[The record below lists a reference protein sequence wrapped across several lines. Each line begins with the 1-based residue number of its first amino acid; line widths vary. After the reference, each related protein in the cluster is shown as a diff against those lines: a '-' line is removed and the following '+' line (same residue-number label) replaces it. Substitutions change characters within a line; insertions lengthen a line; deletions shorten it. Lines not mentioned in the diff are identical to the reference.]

1 MKEMPGTRPFNTYF
15 DHTLLKPQATVDDIR
30 KLCDEAKEYSF
41 YSVCVNSCYVKDAFE
56 FLRGSGVK
64 VTSVVGFPL
73 GSMES
78 SAKAY
83 ETDKA
88 CEDGAEEIDMVINVG
103 MLKAGNLRAVRD
115 DIAAVATA
123 CYDHDAILKVILETC
138 LLTDEEI
145 VSACK
150 IAEECGAE
158 FVKTSTGFASLPP
171 SPKSGDIVVCDKNG
185 NSTKKTTIG
194 ATVHDVKLMRNSVSK
209 QMRIKASGGIHT
221 LADAMALI
229 DAGAGRLGCSASVS
243 IMKEYLS
250 Q

>member
-1 MKEMPGTRPFNTYF
+1 MKDKNERPFNTYF
-15 DHTLLKPQATVDDIR
+15 DHTLLKPEATAGDIR

-56 FLRGSGVK
+56 FLRGSDVK

-73 GSMES
+73 GAMES

-103 MLKAGNLRAVRD
+103 LLKAGDLKAVKD
-115 DIAAVATA
+115 DIDAVASI
-123 CYDHDAILKVILETC
+123 CYDYDAILKVIIETC

-145 VSACK
+145 RTVSK

-158 FVKTSTGFASLPP
+158 FVKTSTGFARPME
-171 SPKSGDIVVCDKNG
+171 G
-185 NSTKKTTIG
+185 KTTSG
-194 ATVHDVKLMRNSVSK
+194 ATLHDVQLMRESVSEH
-209 QMRIKASGGIHT
+209 MRIKASGGIHT

-250 Q
+250 R